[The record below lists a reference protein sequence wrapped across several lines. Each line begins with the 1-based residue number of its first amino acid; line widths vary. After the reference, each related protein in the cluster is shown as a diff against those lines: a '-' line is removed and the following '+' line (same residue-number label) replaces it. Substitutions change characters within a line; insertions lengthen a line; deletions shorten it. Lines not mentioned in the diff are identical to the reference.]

1 MAGIAIR
8 GLSKSF
14 GARDASFAAVADLD
28 LEIKDNSFVTL
39 LGPSGCGK
47 TTTLRLIA
55 GYIVPDKGTIE
66 VDGRVLSS
74 PGAVVS
80 PEARGMGMVFQNY
93 AVWPHKTVFENVVFG
108 LKLRR
113 IPTAA
118 AKKQVETALALV
130 NLSGLEGRYPNEL
143 SGGQQQRVAL
153 ARSLVVEPS
162 ILLLDEPL
170 SNLDAKLRER
180 MRTELKEL
188 QRRTGITFV
197 YVTHDQAEALAL
209 SDHVAVMSGGRLQQY
224 GTPFEVYAHP
234 ANRMVA
240 DFMGLVN
247 LVPGKVRALANG
259 GGTVEISPDLTLD
272 VAALDGLKP
281 GESVDVAIRPE
292 NIRLTA
298 LASEASGQRGDSQ
311 VRAHSA
317 SEDARERADDTR
329 PEPGSTARAAP
340 AGGAAKLAKITNHVF
355 LGNINEYYATLPSGQ
370 MLRVQTHP
378 LQHFKIGEE
387 VAVEVDATQCSV
399 FRGATTGHT
408 T

>member
-66 VDGRVLSS
+66 VHGRVLSS

-113 IPTAA
+113 VPTAA
-118 AKKQVETALALV
+118 AKKQVETALSLV

-340 AGGAAKLAKITNHVF
+340 AGAAAKLAKITNQVF
-355 LGNINEYYATLPSGQ
+355 LGNINEYYATLSSGQ
-370 MLRVQTHP
+370 VLRVQTHP
-378 LQHFKIGEE
+378 LQQFKIGEE
-387 VAVEVDATQCSV
+387 VAIEVDATQCSV
-399 FRGATTGHT
+399 FRRAIGDTT
-408 T
+408 

>member
-1 MAGIAIR
+1 MAGITIK
-8 GLSKSF
+8 GLSKHF
-14 GARDASFAAVADLD
+14 GARDADVAAVSDLD
-28 LEIKDNSFVTL
+28 LDINDNQFVTL

-55 GYIVPDKGTIE
+55 GYIVPDAGTIM
-66 VDGRVLSS
+66 VDGRLVSS
-74 PGAVVS
+74 PGHVV
-80 PEARGMGMVFQNY
+80 PPDARRMGMVFQNY
-93 AVWPHKTVFENVVFG
+93 AVWPHKTVFGNVVFG
-108 LKLRR
+108 LKIRKVSAAEARR
-113 IPTAA
+113 
-118 AKKQVETALALV
+118 KVEETLALV
-130 NLSGLEGRYPNEL
+130 NLSGLAQRYPNEL

-153 ARSLVVEPS
+153 ARSLVVEPE

-247 LVPGKVRALANG
+247 LVPGKVLALANG
-259 GGTVEISPDLTLD
+259 GGTVELSPDFTLD
-272 VAALDGLKP
+272 VAALDGLRP
-281 GESVDVAIRPE
+281 GEGVDIAIRPE

-298 LASEASGQRGDSQ
+298 LASEASGQRGDSE

-317 SEDARERADDTR
+317 LEDARER
-329 PEPGSTARAAP
+329 
-340 AGGAAKLAKITNHVF
+340 
-355 LGNINEYYATLPSGQ
+355 
-370 MLRVQTHP
+370 
-378 LQHFKIGEE
+378 
-387 VAVEVDATQCSV
+387 
-399 FRGATTGHT
+399 
-408 T
+408 

>member
-1 MAGIAIR
+1 
-8 GLSKSF
+8 
-14 GARDASFAAVADLD
+14 
-28 LEIKDNSFVTL
+28 
-39 LGPSGCGK
+39 
-47 TTTLRLIA
+47 
-55 GYIVPDKGTIE
+55 
-66 VDGRVLSS
+66 
-74 PGAVVS
+74 
-80 PEARGMGMVFQNY
+80 MGMVFQNY

-113 IPTAA
+113 TPAA
-118 AKKQVETALALV
+118 TAKKRVEETLALV
-130 NLSGLEGRYPNEL
+130 NLAGLEGRYPNEL

-209 SDHVAVMSGGRLQQY
+209 SDSIAVINGGRLQQY

-247 LVPGKVRALANG
+247 LVPGQVRDVVNG
-259 GGTVEISPDLTLD
+259 GGRVLIGELTLEI
-272 VAALDGLKP
+272 AALDGLKP
-281 GESVDVAIRPE
+281 GDAVDVAIRPE
-292 NIRLTA
+292 NIRLHA
-298 LASEASGQRGDSQ
+298 AAGAPG
-311 VRAHSA
+311 
-317 SEDARERADDTR
+317 ER
-329 PEPGSTARAAP
+329 
-340 AGGAAKLAKITNHVF
+340 AKITNHVF
-355 LGNINEYYATLPSGQ
+355 LGNLSEYYAALPGGQ

-378 LQHFKIGEE
+378 LQHFAVGDE
-387 VAVEVDATQCSV
+387 VAIEIDATQCSV
-399 FRGATTGHT
+399 FRRE
-408 T
+408 

>member
-113 IPTAA
+113 VPTAA
-118 AKKQVETALALV
+118 AKKQVETALSLV
-130 NLSGLEGRYPNEL
+130 NMSGLEGRYPNEL

-247 LVPGKVRALANG
+247 LVPGKVLALANG
-259 GGTVEISPDLTLD
+259 GGTVELSPDFTLD

-281 GESVDVAIRPE
+281 GEGVDIAIRPE

-311 VRAHSA
+311 VHAP
-317 SEDARERADDTR
+317 DTR
-329 PEPGSTARAAP
+329 PVPGSSARAAP
-340 AGGAAKLAKITNHVF
+340 AGAATRLAKITNQVF
-355 LGNINEYYATLPSGQ
+355 LGNINEYYATLSSGQ
-370 MLRVQTHP
+370 VLRVQTHP
-378 LQHFKIGEE
+378 LQQFKIGEE
-387 VAVEVDATQCSV
+387 VAIEVDATQCSV
-399 FRGATTGHT
+399 FRRAMGDTT
-408 T
+408 